1 MTTEKQIQT
10 NSENAKSGGVK
21 TEENKTAVK
30 KLTEIEVR
38 DLVKKRF
45 KAECDPELIFKTAR
59 EKFESLKD
67 IKREE
72 FKEPKEEL
80 QKFVYNSLMPLGLE
94 THYPL
99 AETVKDSYRPLVIE
113 VARQIEKEYD
123 CRTPSEKILAETIAG
138 AHIRIINYSRK
149 LNALTDEGY
158 LTAERNGY
166 GNMLSKEIDR
176 AQRHLISALVILKE
190 VKNPTIELNVK
201 AKTAFVAQNQQINAV
216 NNPILQN
223 ENINPK

>member
-1 MTTEKQIQT
+1 MNEVSQKQAQP
-10 NSENAKSGGVK
+10 N
-21 TEENKTAVK
+21 K
-30 KLTEIEVR
+30 KLTEAEVR
-38 DLVKKRF
+38 DLVRRRL
-45 KAECDPELIFKTAR
+45 KADCDPELIFKTAR

-80 QKFVYNSLMPLGLE
+80 QKFAYNSLMPLGLE

-123 CRTPSEKILAETIAG
+123 CKTPSEKILAETIAG

-176 AQRHLISALVILKE
+176 AQRHLITALMTIKQI
-190 VKNPTIELNVK
+190 KSPSIELNVK
-201 AKTAFVAQNQQINAV
+201 AKTAFLAQNQQINAL